1 MLLFRHQ
8 IKINN
13 RGNGCESHSP
23 DRTLGS
29 FDVKLTD
36 LIQKMKEVITL
47 NMLTRSK
54 EVVD

>member
-1 MLLFRHQ
+1 MDV
-8 IKINN
+8 
-13 RGNGCESHSP
+13 ESHSP